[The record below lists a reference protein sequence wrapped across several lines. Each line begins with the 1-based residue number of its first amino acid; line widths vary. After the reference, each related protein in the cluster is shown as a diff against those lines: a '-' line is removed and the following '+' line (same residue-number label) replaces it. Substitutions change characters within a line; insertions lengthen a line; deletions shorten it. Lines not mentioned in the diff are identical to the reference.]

1 MDRKTYREA
10 FDQVPF
16 SAGFQERTA
25 NLLRQRAR
33 ELEKENKI
41 VKFSKTKKLAVTAAA
56 AVALLV
62 VSVSAALVWLTPSQV
77 AELHGQDLL
86 AEAFRG
92 PDAIGIDETVET
104 GDFAVTLMGLVSGED
119 LDTMNPDPGNAHTY
133 AVLSVRRL
141 DGEPLDN
148 ETFDFTSYTMT
159 PLVAGFSPS
168 AVNSWTLGAFAS
180 GSAESGVYYY
190 LLDTES
196 IEKFA
201 DHTVYMAFYEGF
213 APDNTI
219 FTVNDDG
226 AIAFCDDFDGVQAL
240 FTLPLDSAKADAAA
254 VEAFL
259 EENPM
264 GWTNERTPAE
274 DGNYVIDEQDTEDG
288 KIVTIKPVGGEEPE
302 GAPYTV
308 TPEEIAAGTP
318 YTREEA
324 EKRLIEQ
331 NERHENHYAEGAMS
345 AEDYALWCQEY
356 PEWLEGIRNGTI
368 TMVRLE
374 NGMDYSYHVSGEDV
388 S

>member
-10 FDQVPF
+10 FDQIPF
-16 SAGFQERTA
+16 SADFQERTA
-25 NLLRQRAR
+25 DLLRRRAR

-41 VKFSKTKKLAVTAAA
+41 MNFSKTKKLAVTAAA

-77 AELHGQDLL
+77 AERHGQDLL

-92 PDAIGIDETVET
+92 PDAIEINETVET

-119 LDTMNPDPGNAHTY
+119 LDAMNPDPGNARTY

-141 DGEPLDN
+141 DGEPLEN
-148 ETFDFTSYTMT
+148 ETFDFTGYTMT
-159 PLVAGFSPS
+159 PLVSGCSPT
-168 AVNSWTLGAFAS
+168 AVNSWTLNAGAS
-180 GSAESGVYYY
+180 GFAQDGLYYY

-201 DHTVYMAFYEGF
+201 DHTVYMAFYEGGV
-213 APDNTI
+213 PNNTI
-219 FTVNDDG
+219 FTVSDDG
-226 AIAFCDDFDGVQAL
+226 AIAFCEDFTGVQAL

-274 DGNYVIDEQDTEDG
+274 DENYVIEERETEDG
-288 KIVTIKPVGGEEPE
+288 TILTIRPADGEEP
-302 GAPYTV
+302 
-308 TPEEIAAGTP
+308 
-318 YTREEA
+318 
-324 EKRLIEQ
+324 
-331 NERHENHYAEGAMS
+331 
-345 AEDYALWCQEY
+345 
-356 PEWLEGIRNGTI
+356 
-368 TMVRLE
+368 
-374 NGMDYSYHVSGEDV
+374 
-388 S
+388 